1 MFEQLKEQVYRANMQ
16 LKSYGHLRL
25 LKVLFFVCM
34 K

>member
-1 MFEQLKEQVYRANMQ
+1 MLEQLKEQAYRANMQ

-25 LKVLFFVCM
+25 LKVLFLVCM